1 MEQASILRKFIQ
13 GLETMR
19 TGDQQGEDN
28 FGTDFMVSTRGI
40 CPLTRTPA
48 STHAPRFLAHSC
60 NISPRQASLHGRS
73 VAHRAMLKLQRCDAR
88 SCPG

>member
-28 FGTDFMVSTRGI
+28 FGTDFMVRTRGI
-40 CPLTRTPA
+40 RPLTRTPA
-48 STHAPRFLAHSC
+48 STHAPRCLALS
-60 NISPRQASLHGRS
+60 SSSRQASLHSRS
-73 VAHRAMLKLQRCDAR
+73 VPYRVT
-88 SCPG
+88 